1 MKTEENVTYRASI
14 GALIV
19 DSRKRFLLTELT
31 DAKPKEC
38 DFVKGGRRIGETEL
52 QTLHRE
58 IGEELGND
66 FEYEVIEKSN
76 WNVIYEWPKELQ
88 DKLGYYGQARTS
100 YWVRYKTGDITLA
113 PRELRA
119 YYWVEED
126 QLNDWLKASHFP
138 EFYIKSLLLEWNLIK
153 EKYSDLFEN

>member
-19 DSRKRFLLTELT
+19 DSRKRFLLTELI

-52 QTLHRE
+52 QTLQRE

-100 YWVRYKTGDITLA
+100 YWVRYKAGDIKLDST
-113 PRELRA
+113 ELRKS
-119 YYWVEED
+119 YWVDEYDLAGCLLGLFSEG
-126 QLNDWLKASHFP
+126 
-138 EFYIKSLLLEWNLIK
+138 YIKSLSLEWEIIK
-153 EKYSDLFEN
+153 NNHSELFN

>member
-19 DSRKRFLLTELT
+19 DSRKRFLLTELI

-52 QTLHRE
+52 QTLNRE

-66 FEYEVIEKSN
+66 FEYEVIKKSN

-88 DKLGYYGQARTS
+88 DRLGYCGQARTS

-113 PRELRA
+113 PGELRA
-119 YYWVEED
+119 YYWVEEHELYD
-126 QLNDWLKASHFP
+126 CLKASNFN
-138 EFYIKSLLLEWNLIK
+138 EFYIKSLLLEWDILNNN
-153 EKYSDLFEN
+153 YSELFN